1 MPLSDRSV
9 KIQAIHRLPW
19 FMGTLFLVQTI
30 SFSLKPLS
38 AWTIMKVYLMGD
50 SISIYEGDHV
60 A

>member
-1 MPLSDRSV
+1 
-9 KIQAIHRLPW
+9 
-19 FMGTLFLVQTI
+19 MGTLFLVQTI